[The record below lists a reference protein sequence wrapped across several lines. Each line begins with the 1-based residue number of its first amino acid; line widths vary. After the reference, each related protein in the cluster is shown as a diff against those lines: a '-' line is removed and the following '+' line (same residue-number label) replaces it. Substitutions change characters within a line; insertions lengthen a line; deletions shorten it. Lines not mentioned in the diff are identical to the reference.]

1 MKAKQVMTQNVATIR
16 ASATITDAVK
26 LMRFKELRCLI
37 VEPRIPGDAYG
48 IITETDIASK
58 VVACGKDPKKVP
70 KKVPTRSRQGDD
82 KVPTP

>member
-1 MKAKQVMTQNVATIR
+1 MTQNVATIR

-58 VVACGKDPKKVP
+58 VVACG
-70 KKVPTRSRQGDD
+70 
-82 KVPTP
+82 